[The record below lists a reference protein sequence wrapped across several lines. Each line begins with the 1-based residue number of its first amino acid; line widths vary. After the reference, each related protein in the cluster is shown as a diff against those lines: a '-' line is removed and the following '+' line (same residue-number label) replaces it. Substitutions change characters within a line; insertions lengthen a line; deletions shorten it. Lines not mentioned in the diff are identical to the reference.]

1 MAIVTI
7 GFCED
12 CYITVDIDFDPD
24 SGAALCSSCG
34 GFEVFDIES
43 YVTEDEDD
51 DELTLGLEE
60 LEDDEDDDG
69 EIVDDEF

>member
-12 CYITVDIDFDPD
+12 CDTTVDIDFDAD
-24 SGAALCSSCG
+24 NGAPMCSICG
-34 GFEVFDIES
+34 CYEVADIES
-43 YVTEDEDD
+43 YVSDDEEDEDD
-51 DELTLGLEE
+51 LELALEE
-60 LEDDEDDDG
+60 LEDDDG